1 MKTFDPRRQT
11 WLEYLKIVKGKA
23 KNSYT
28 EGPDELNMFLIVWN
42 TLSDG
47 QDIILCDFLFQ
58 ELLCINE
65 MWIYSFCH
73 FLLTAF
79 GAKHSPSET

>member
-11 WLEYLKIVKGKA
+11 WLEYLKIVKEKA
-23 KNSYT
+23 KNSCT

-47 QDIILCDFLFQ
+47 
-58 ELLCINE
+58 
-65 MWIYSFCH
+65 
-73 FLLTAF
+73 
-79 GAKHSPSET
+79 